1 MTRHVALKMLMG
13 DRAKYVGIIL
23 GLTFA
28 SLLITQQ
35 AGIFLGIMA
44 RTFSTMSDLEIAD
57 IWVMDPMVQY
67 LDDIYGMQDTQ
78 LYRVKGVEGVE
89 WAVPFY
95 KGQLRAR
102 LKDGRFQSLVVMGID
117 DATLIGGPPRMLE
130 GDVADLRRT
139 DAIIVDS
146 IGASTRLSQRDAD
159 GERPLHLGDTLEIND
174 NRATVVGFCLVTR
187 PFSTMPIVYMT
198 YARALQYAPQERKML
213 PFILVKAKD
222 GLDHREVADRIHAIT
237 GLGAYTKGDFKQR
250 IVTYYLKNTAI
261 PFNFGT
267 SATLGFLVGTAVAGQ
282 TFYNFTLD
290 NLKYFATFKAM
301 GATNGVLLRMI
312 LLQAFFVGGT
322 GFGLGAGIASLI
334 GFVLRKGEFAFWLP
348 WQLLLGSAAAVCLIC
363 LGAAAISIR
372 KVINLEAGIV
382 FKG

>member
-1 MTRHVALKMLMG
+1 MRHISLKMLMG
-13 DRAKYVGIIL
+13 DRAKYVSIIL

-35 AGIFLGIMA
+35 TGIFLGIMA
-44 RTFSTMSDLEIAD
+44 RTFSAMSDLEVAD

-78 LYRVKGVEGVE
+78 LYRVKGVDGVE

-130 GDVADLRRT
+130 GDVTDLRRT

-146 IGASTRLSQRDAD
+146 IGAATRLTQREPD
-159 GERPLHLGDTLEIND
+159 GERPLRIGDIVEIND
-174 NRATVVGFCLVTR
+174 NRALVVGFCQVTR

-198 YARALQYAPQERKML
+198 YTQALQYAPQERKML

-222 GLDHREVADRIHAIT
+222 GVDHREVADRIHAVT
-237 GLGAYTKGDFKQR
+237 GLGAYTKGDFKR
-250 IVTYYLKNTAI
+250 LTVVYYLKNTAI
-261 PFNFGT
+261 PINFGT
-267 SATLGFLVGTAVAGQ
+267 SASLGFLVGTAVAGQ

-312 LLQAFFVGGT
+312 LLQALFVGGT

-334 GFVLRKGEFAFWLP
+334 GFMLRKGEFAFWLP
-348 WQLLLGSAAAVCLIC
+348 WQLLLLSAAAVSLIC

-372 KVINLEAGIV
+372 KVIRLEAGVV

>member
-1 MTRHVALKMLMG
+1 MTWIAMKMLMG
-13 DRAKYVGIIL
+13 DRAKYVSIIF

-78 LYRVKGVEGVE
+78 LYRVKGVDGVE

-146 IGASTRLSQRDAD
+146 IGASTRLTQREVD
-159 GERPLHLGDTLEIND
+159 GERPLRIGDIIEIND
-174 NRATVVGFCLVTR
+174 NRALVVGFCRVTR
-187 PFSTMPIVYMT
+187 PFTTMPIVYMT
-198 YARALQYAPQERKML
+198 YTQARQYAPQERKML

-222 GLDHREVADRIHAIT
+222 GVDHRELADRIHAIT
-237 GLGAYTKGDFKQR
+237 GLGAHTKADFKR
-250 IVTYYLKNTAI
+250 LTVAYYLKNTAI
-261 PFNFGT
+261 PINFGT

-312 LLQAFFVGGT
+312 LLQALFVGGT

-334 GFVLRKGEFAFWLP
+334 GFFLRKGEFAFWLP
-348 WQLLLGSAAAVCLIC
+348 WQLLLGSAAAVSLIC
-363 LGAAAISIR
+363 LGAATLSIR
-372 KVINLEAGIV
+372 KVIRLEAGVV

>member
-1 MTRHVALKMLMG
+1 MLMG

>member
-1 MTRHVALKMLMG
+1 MRHVSLKMLMG
-13 DRAKYVGIIL
+13 DRAKYVSIIF

-78 LYRVKGVEGVE
+78 LYRVRGVDGVE

-130 GDVADLRRT
+130 GQVSDLRRT

-146 IGASTRLSQRDAD
+146 IGASTRLTQREQD
-159 GERPLHLGDTLEIND
+159 GERPLRVGDIVEIND
-174 NRATVVGFCLVTR
+174 NRAQVIGFCQVTR
-187 PFSTMPIVYMT
+187 PFTTMPIVYMT
-198 YARALQYAPQERKML
+198 YTRALQYAPQERKML
-213 PFILVKAKD
+213 PFILVKAEE
-222 GLDHREVADRIHAIT
+222 GTDHRELAERIHAIT
-237 GLGAYTKGDFKQR
+237 GLGAYTKADFKR
-250 IVTYYLKNTAI
+250 LTVTYYLKNTAI

-301 GATNGVLLRMI
+301 GATNRVLLRMI

-334 GFVLRKGEFAFWLP
+334 GFLLRKGEFAFWLP
-348 WQLLLGSAAAVCLIC
+348 WQLLLASAAAVSLIC
-363 LGAAAISIR
+363 LGAAAVSIR
-372 KVINLEAGIV
+372 KVIRLEPGVV
-382 FKG
+382 FK

>member
-1 MTRHVALKMLMG
+1 MRHVSLKMLMG
-13 DRAKYVGIIL
+13 DRAKYVSIIF

-44 RTFSTMSDLEIAD
+44 RTFSTMSDLEVAD

-67 LDDIYGMQDTQ
+67 LDDIYGLQETQ
-78 LYRVKGVEGVE
+78 LYRVRGVDGVE

-130 GDVADLRRT
+130 GQVADLRRT
-139 DAIIVDS
+139 DAIIVDN
-146 IGASTRLSQRDAD
+146 IGASTRLAQREPEGA
-159 GERPLHLGDTLEIND
+159 RPLRVGDILEIND
-174 NRATVVGFCLVTR
+174 NRAMVVGFCQVTR
-187 PFSTMPIVYMT
+187 PFTTMPIVYMS
-198 YARALQYAPQERKML
+198 YSRALQYAPQERKML
-213 PFILVKAKD
+213 PFILVKAKE
-222 GLDHREVADRIHAIT
+222 GVDHRELANRIHTTT
-237 GLGAYTKGDFKQR
+237 GLGAYTKADFKR
-250 IVTYYLKNTAI
+250 LTVTYYLKNTAI

-334 GFVLRKGEFAFWLP
+334 GFLLRKGEFAFWLP
-348 WQLLLGSAAAVCLIC
+348 WQLLLASAAAVSLIC

-372 KVINLEAGIV
+372 KVIRLEPGVV
-382 FKG
+382 FK

>member
-1 MTRHVALKMLMG
+1 MRQVSLKMLMG
-13 DRAKYVGIIL
+13 ERAKYVSIIL

-44 RTFSTMSDLEIAD
+44 RTFSMMSDLEVAD
-57 IWVMDPMVQY
+57 VWVMDPMVQY
-67 LDDIYGMQDTQ
+67 LDDIYGMQETQ
-78 LYRVKGVEGVE
+78 LYRVKGVDGVE

-102 LKDGRFQSLVVMGID
+102 LTDGRFQSLIVMGID
-117 DATLIGGPPRMLE
+117 DATLIGGPPRVVE
-130 GDVADLRRT
+130 GQVSDLRQT
-139 DAIIVDS
+139 DAIIVDR
-146 IGASTRLSQRDAD
+146 IGAATRLRQRGPE
-159 GERPLHLGDTLEIND
+159 GERPLRIGDIVELND
-174 NRATVVGFCLVTR
+174 NRAIVVGFCEVTR
-187 PFSTMPIVYMT
+187 PFTTMPIVYMT
-198 YARALQYAPQERKML
+198 YSRARQYAPQERKML
-213 PFILVKAKD
+213 PFILVKAKA
-222 GLDHREVADRIHAIT
+222 GVDHRELAARIHSTT
-237 GLGAYTKGDFKQR
+237 GLGAYTKADFKR
-250 IVTYYLKNTAI
+250 LTVTYFLKNTAI

-312 LLQAFFVGGT
+312 LFQALFVGST
-322 GFGLGAGIASLI
+322 GFGLGVGIASLI
-334 GFVLRKGEFAFWLP
+334 GYLLRKGEFAFWLP
-348 WQLLLGSAAAVCLIC
+348 WQLLLGSAAAVSLIC

-372 KVINLEAGIV
+372 KVIRLEPGVV
-382 FKG
+382 FK

>member
-1 MTRHVALKMLMG
+1 MRHVSLKMLMG
-13 DRAKYVGIIL
+13 DRAKYVSIIF

-57 IWVMDPMVQY
+57 LWVMDPMVQY

-78 LYRVKGVEGVE
+78 LYRVKGVDGVE

-102 LKDGRFQSLVVMGID
+102 LKDGRFQSLIVMGID

-130 GDVADLRRT
+130 GQVADLRRT
-139 DAIIVDS
+139 DAIIVDH
-146 IGASTRLSQRDAD
+146 IGASTRLAQRESD
-159 GERPLHLGDTLEIND
+159 GKRPLRVGDIVEIND
-174 NRATVVGFCLVTR
+174 NRAIVVGFCQITR
-187 PFSTMPIVYMT
+187 PFTTMPIVYMT
-198 YARALQYAPQERKML
+198 YTRALQYAPQERKML
-213 PFILVKAKD
+213 PFILVKAKE
-222 GLDHREVADRIHAIT
+222 GVDHRELAKRIHTTT
-237 GLGAYTKGDFKQR
+237 GLGAYTKADFKR
-250 IVTYYLKNTAI
+250 LTVTYYLKNTAI

-334 GFVLRKGEFAFWLP
+334 GFLLRKGEFAFWLP
-348 WQLLLGSAAAVCLIC
+348 WQLLLTSAAAVSLIC

-372 KVINLEAGIV
+372 KVIRLEAGVV
-382 FKG
+382 FK

>member
-1 MTRHVALKMLMG
+1 MRHVSLKMLMG
-13 DRAKYVGIIL
+13 DRAKYVSIIF

-44 RTFSTMSDLEIAD
+44 RTFSTMSDLEVAD

-78 LYRVKGVEGVE
+78 LYRVRGVDGVE

-102 LKDGRFQSLVVMGID
+102 LKDGRFQTLIVMGID
-117 DATLIGGPPRMLE
+117 DATLIGGPPRMME
-130 GDVADLRRT
+130 GQVADLRRT

-146 IGASTRLSQRDAD
+146 IGASTRLTQQEGN
-159 GERPLHLGDTLEIND
+159 GERPLRVGDIVEIND
-174 NRATVVGFCLVTR
+174 NRAQVVGFCQVTR

-198 YARALQYAPQERKML
+198 YTRALQYAPQERKML
-213 PFILVKAKD
+213 PFILVKAKE
-222 GLDHREVADRIHAIT
+222 GVDHRELAERIHAIT
-237 GLGAYTKGDFKQR
+237 GLGAHTKTDFKR
-250 IVTYYLKNTAI
+250 LTVTYYLKNTAI

-301 GATNGVLLRMI
+301 GATNRVLLRMI

-334 GFVLRKGEFAFWLP
+334 GFLLRKGEFAFWLP
-348 WQLLLGSAAAVCLIC
+348 WQLLLASAAAVSLIC

-372 KVINLEAGIV
+372 KVIRLEPGVV
-382 FKG
+382 FK

>member
-1 MTRHVALKMLMG
+1 MRHVSLKMLMG
-13 DRAKYVGIIL
+13 DRAKYVSIIF

-44 RTFSTMSDLEIAD
+44 RTFSTMSDLEVAD

-78 LYRVKGVEGVE
+78 LYRVRGVDGVE

-102 LKDGRFQSLVVMGID
+102 LKDGRFQTLIVMGID
-117 DATLIGGPPRMLE
+117 DATLIGGPPRMME
-130 GDVADLRRT
+130 GQVADLRRT

-146 IGASTRLSQRDAD
+146 IGASTRLTQQEGN
-159 GERPLHLGDTLEIND
+159 GERPLSVGDIVEIND
-174 NRATVVGFCLVTR
+174 NRAQVVGFCQVTR

-198 YARALQYAPQERKML
+198 YTRALQYAPQERKML
-213 PFILVKAKD
+213 PFILVKAKE
-222 GLDHREVADRIHAIT
+222 GVDHQELAERIHAIT
-237 GLGAYTKGDFKQR
+237 GLGAYTKTDFKR
-250 IVTYYLKNTAI
+250 LTVTYYLKNTAI

-301 GATNGVLLRMI
+301 GATNRVLLRMI

-334 GFVLRKGEFAFWLP
+334 GFLLRKGEFAFWLP
-348 WQLLLGSAAAVCLIC
+348 WQLLLASAAAVSLIC

-372 KVINLEAGIV
+372 KVIRLEPGVV
-382 FKG
+382 FK